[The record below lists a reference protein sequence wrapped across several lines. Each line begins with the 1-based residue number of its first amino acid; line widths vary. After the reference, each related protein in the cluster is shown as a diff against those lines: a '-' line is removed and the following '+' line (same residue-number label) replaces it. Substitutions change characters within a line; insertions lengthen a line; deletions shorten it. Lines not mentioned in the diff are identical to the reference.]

1 MECGQEVLRERI
13 GRVAAEEPDHWHRGL
28 LRARGE
34 RPRRRRASE
43 QRDEVAPPHHSIT
56 SSARANIDSY
66 LFSAEM
72 NVFPDGP
79 TPVIWMITSP
89 SLAHV

>member
-1 MECGQEVLRERI
+1 MNSRRVLIQTELTAPTDGAHDPYI
-13 GRVAAEEPDHWHRGL
+13 GHRLRLPALLPAAE
-28 LRARGE
+28 
-34 RPRRRRASE
+34 
-43 QRDEVAPPHHSIT
+43 QRSDLAPSDHSIS
-56 SSARANIDSY
+56 SSARAIDCY
-66 LFSAEM
+66 LLSAEM

>member
-1 MECGQEVLRERI
+1 MPFIVACPVISFLRRC
-13 GRVAAEEPDHWHRGL
+13 AYTMK
-28 LRARGE
+28 RGE
-34 RPRRRRASE
+34 RATE
-43 QRDEVAPPHHSIT
+43 QRDEIAAFHSIT
-56 SSARANIDSY
+56 SSERANIDSY
-66 LFSAEM
+66 LLSAEM